1 MKELLDD
8 GGLIVYPTSTL
19 PGLGCLPNEKSL
31 DLLFEIKNRD
41 ENKPVSLGVQSLS
54 QAKELVH
61 IPKCAEDLLGFF
73 PRGSITI
80 ILPALQTLD
89 KRLGGDN
96 VAIRVFEHP
105 DAIAIAA
112 KMGPITATSAN
123 RAGEAPLSNTL
134 DAALSLGL
142 SNKNVIPG
150 TCVGGL
156 GSTLIQLEKNP
167 VKRSGWS
174 LSIMR
179 EGVAPRED
187 VVRCWTTQV

>member
-1 MKELLDD
+1 MKELLEA

-31 DLLFEIKNRD
+31 DLLFETKKRPK
-41 ENKPVSLGVQSLS
+41 NKPVSLGVQSLS
-54 QAKELVH
+54 QVENIVHVPNIAK
-61 IPKCAEDLLGFF
+61 DLLGFF

-80 ILPALQTLD
+80 ILPSLQTLD

-96 VAIRVFEHP
+96 VAIRVFDHP
-105 DAIAIAA
+105 EAISIVSEV
-112 KMGPITATSAN
+112 GPITATSAN
-123 RAGEAPLSNTL
+123 KAGEIPPSNTL

-142 SNKNVIPG
+142 SKENVVPG
-150 TCVGGL
+150 ICTGGL
-156 GSTLIQLEKNP
+156 GSTLIQLEINTAES
-167 VKRSGWS
+167 SGWS

-179 EGVAPRED
+179 EGVVPCED